1 MDNDTISLEADVL
14 KIRISGDFTANV
26 AATVQEKL
34 EGYTNHDIAKVVFD
48 FKEITFLASSGLR
61 VLIFAKKR
69 IKEGMEVDIVNAGAA
84 ALKILKMSGLI
95 DAFNMID

>member
-1 MDNDTISLEADVL
+1 MDNYTITEEAGVL
-14 KIRISGDFTANV
+14 KIMISGDFTANV

-34 EGYTNHDIAKVVFD
+34 EGYRDHDVAKVVFD

-69 IKEGMEVDIVNAGAA
+69 IKEGMEVDIVNAGANA
-84 ALKILKMSGLI
+84 RKILKMSGLI
-95 DAFNMID
+95 DVFNMIN